1 MEWDKGLRLFIS
13 YSHKDNQDDCPHV
26 QKFVDHLAPLKGNGL
41 ISDIWYDHRILAG
54 ENLEDRVGESLENAD
69 VVCLLISSNSL
80 SSDSCKG
87 EKREAFALWK
97 KKRIAV
103 IPIILSPC
111 GWQDDKDILE
121 NHVLALPADG
131 KPVSKF
137 CDEDTA
143 WQDVYDGLKRV
154 LEREASIR
162 QLRIRREHEDFLQSV
177 EMLTKAHP
185 QKDTLSLNDIFVH
198 PDLVKYS
205 NLREDKGTVSS
216 RDLLENISDYSRIVI
231 AGAEQSGKT
240 TLCKKIFEE
249 LRGRNFIP
257 VYVSDTTTRFEG
269 KMENRIREALGRQYE
284 GVEAAG
290 VYDDYKDRIVPIVDD
305 FYLAKDKKRH
315 IQDLSVYPINVLVV
329 DDVFGLNIA
338 DQNLTNSF
346 SYFKI
351 RELRPT
357 LRCDLIKKWVSVS
370 GGDVGDDYK
379 DVDERTALIDATLG
393 KTLGKGIMP
402 AYPFFILS
410 VILAYETTAKPL
422 DQEITSQGYCYQAF
436 IYFYL
441 RKQGVRNDEI
451 DTYLNFLT
459 ELAYNLCKNKTHEL
473 SPDDFDSFM
482 QSYLAR
488 FNLPIEPKVLLGNLC
503 LLVTQDTLGSWLFR
517 YRYVYYFF
525 VAKYLAEHSRDLDA
539 KEETVRVLSN
549 LHVNENAYIAV
560 FIAHH
565 SRDVTILNTIKT
577 NASHLFE
584 KYPSA
589 TLSRDEVRFLDSQA
603 DLVVE
608 AALPP
613 SSSIPEKE
621 REKKLQREDEAEESR
636 ESVEEGEDSAD
647 SNPLERELRKAIKT
661 VEVMGSIMRNRAGSL
676 EKAELEEMF
685 EVAMSVH
692 LRILSSYFDL
702 IREADDQEAFIG
714 YISERLMELNEEL
727 GQHQDQPMT
736 EGELREKA
744 KVIFWNLNFFV
755 VYGWISMIVRSLGSD
770 KLIPISNNVCDGL
783 DTPAS
788 FLVKHG
794 NLMSF
799 AKNVRVDEIAKK
811 TQEPGFSRVATR
823 VIDETVISYCYL
835 HQVGYKEIQR
845 IGSVLNI
852 KTSVLAIH

>member
-26 QKFVDHLAPLKGNGL
+26 QKFIDQLAPLKDNGL

-54 ENLEDRVGESLENAD
+54 EDLEDKINEKLECAD
-69 VVCLLISSNSL
+69 VVCLLISANFLASKK
-80 SSDSCKG
+80 CKA
-87 EKREAFALWK
+87 EKREAFELWK
-97 KKRIAV
+97 KKRVAV

-121 NHVLALPADG
+121 SHALALPTDG
-131 KPVSKF
+131 KPVLQF
-137 CDEDTA
+137 RDEDTG
-143 WQDVYDGLKRV
+143 WQDVYDGLKPV

-177 EMLTKAHP
+177 EMLTEAHS
-185 QKDTLSLNDIFVH
+185 QKDRLLLNDIFVF
-198 PDLVKYS
+198 PDLAKYNS
-205 NLREDKGTVSS
+205 LREDKGTISS
-216 RDLLENISDYSRIVI
+216 KDLLETISDYSRIVI

-305 FYLAKDKKRH
+305 FYIAKDKERH
-315 IQDLSVYPINVLVV
+315 IQDLSAYPITVLVV
-329 DDVFGLNIA
+329 DDIFGVSIA
-338 DQNLTNSF
+338 DQKLTNSF
-346 SYFKI
+346 VYFRI
-351 RELRPT
+351 RGLRPT
-357 LRCDLIKKWVSVS
+357 LRCDLIKKWVSVRN
-370 GGDVGDDYK
+370 GGIRDDYA
-379 DVDERTALIDATLG
+379 DIDRETALIDTTLG

-410 VILAYETTAKPL
+410 MIVAYETTAKPL

-441 RKQGVRNDEI
+441 RKQGVKNDEI
-451 DTYLNFLT
+451 DMYLNFLT
-459 ELAYNLCKNKTHEL
+459 EFAYHLCRNKRREL
-473 SPDDFDSFM
+473 SPEDFGSFM
-482 QSYLAR
+482 QSYLAK

-503 LLVTQDTLGSWLFR
+503 LLVAKDTLNNWSFKH
-517 YRYVYYFF
+517 RYVYYFF
-525 VAKYLAEHSRDLDA
+525 VAKYLAEHSGDPDA
-539 KEETVRVLSN
+539 KEERDRVLSN

-565 SRDVTILNTIKT
+565 SKDVAILTTIEN

-613 SSSIPEKE
+613 SSSTPEKE

-636 ESVEEGEDSAD
+636 ESVEEDEDSTD
-647 SNPLERELRKAIKT
+647 ENPLERELRKAIKT

-676 EKAELEEMF
+676 EKAELEEMLK
-685 EVAMSVH
+685 VAMSVH

-702 IREADDQEAFIG
+702 IREKDDQEAVIG
-714 YISERLMELNEEL
+714 YISERLIKLNEAED
-727 GQHQDQPMT
+727 QHQRQPMA
-736 EGELREKA
+736 EDELRRLA
-744 KVIFWNLNFFV
+744 RIIFWNLNFFV
-755 VYGWISMIVRSLGSD
+755 VYGYISMIVRSLGSD
-770 KLIPISNNVCDGL
+770 KLISISDKVCDDL
-783 DTPAS
+783 NTPAS
-788 FLVKHG
+788 LLVKYG
-794 NLMSF
+794 NQMWF
-799 AKNVRVDEIAKK
+799 AKNVQVDEIAKK
-811 TQEPGFSRVATR
+811 TKEPGFSEVARR
-823 VIDETVISYCYL
+823 VINVIVIDYCYL
-835 HQVGYKEIQR
+835 HRVDYKAMQR
-845 IGSVLNI
+845 IHGKLKI
-852 KTSVLAIH
+852 PTSALPIQ